1 MTSETVEVDTRAI
14 AAISLIVTISSLY
27 AGLTVQVSN
36 NRGISEIAGE
46 IMDEIGEIGEM
57 GKRGKRDKMGKMRE
71 IDKMSEVEEM
81 EEMEERGNMREH
93 GGLARRG
100 DNNAHR
106 GMTGWSLSGV
116 VCGVSWSD
124 RGISR
129 CGVPGVIAW
138 RRVTTGFAGEPQG
151 IGVRCD

>member
-1 MTSETVEVDTRAI
+1 
-14 AAISLIVTISSLY
+14 
-27 AGLTVQVSN
+27 
-36 NRGISEIAGE
+36 
-46 IMDEIGEIGEM
+46 MDEIG
-57 GKRGKRDKMGKMRE
+57 KRGKMDEMGKMRE
-71 IDKMSEVEEM
+71 IGKMSEVEKM
-81 EEMEERGNMREH
+81 GKMGEMEERGNMREH

-129 CGVPGVIAW
+129 CGVPG
-138 RRVTTGFAGEPQG
+138 
-151 IGVRCD
+151 